1 MWLIINLL
9 KSQVNYLELIQSNAQ
24 LYFGWEPIPRD
35 GTFFISDAIE
45 KYKNGN
51 LPSSVPLVTGS
62 NSFEGSL
69 VQAQFLGGLADLR

>member
-1 MWLIINLL
+1 M
-9 KSQVNYLELIQSNAQ
+9 NYLELVQSNAQ

-35 GTFFISDAIE
+35 GTFFTSDAIE